1 MFPAPNRPP
10 DRALGCDCLDMAGG
24 RFRSRFGSESLKRPW
39 SAAGASWIVTRG
51 GFVLTA
57 LTAFRQAASSRIGPR
72 LSAAILGHGFADG
85 ALGGGFGAWGE
96 WRVLMDDSPHSPA

>member
-10 DRALGCDCLDMAGG
+10 DRALGCGCLDMAGG

-57 LTAFRQAASSRIGPR
+57 LTAFRQAASSRIGSISPFGCNTGPR
-72 LSAAILGHGFADG
+72 FCRRGS
-85 ALGGGFGAWGE
+85 GGGFGAWGE
-96 WRVLMDDSPHSPA
+96 WRVLMDDSAF